1 MSLDIEVV
9 NEIAAEMG
17 VDPALVEKDWY
28 SVQVLKAISEF
39 QSDAIVRL

>member
-17 VDPALVEKDWY
+17 VDLAFVEKDWY

-39 QSDAIVRL
+39 QSDTIVRL